1 MARVRPLAA
10 LAAASLAL
18 HGCGDVGKTASPSP
32 PAEPPPAGFA
42 AEITSAQNAVRT
54 DPSTVRGSPA
64 PSPAL
69 APFGWSASA
78 AATAQAWADGCTY
91 QHNAGRGQLGENIA
105 ATSPAGAYTATLVAQ
120 LWASEAPFYDYA
132 TNACAAGQQCGHY
145 TQIVWRS
152 TTAVGCA
159 MRSCT
164 VNSPFGSGSW
174 DFWVCDYAPPGNWVG
189 ERPY

>member
-18 HGCGDVGKTASPSP
+18 HGCGDVGKTVSPSP

-54 DPSTVRGSPA
+54 DPSPA